1 MIWSSRRPT
10 DGRDRHTDGGLL
22 KRGEIIAIGSEL
34 LLGGRPDTNSLFL
47 AEQLASAGVEVRF
60 KSVVGDDEA
69 DIRQAVRLAAG
80 RAEVVVLTGGL
91 GPTLDDRTRQAVA
104 QATGRPLRRRAEA
117 LEGMRRRLAAWG
129 RVPTVAQLRQGL
141 IPRRAEVLPNSVGS
155 APGFC
160 LTWRGSLIVA
170 LPGVPAEAAQMVAAS
185 VIPIL
190 RTGAAT
196 KGRAGPERIEQRLVQ
211 TFGLPES
218 EVDRKLKGLIPTSLG
233 VRLGLLASPLGVTVS
248 LTATSEW
255 STQRLTTSGH
265 PVDRLLKSV
274 RKRLGPYVYAEGAE
288 TMEAVV
294 GRHLAARGL
303 VLAVAE
309 SCTGGLI
316 GHRLT
321 QVPGSSQYLDRVAVS
336 YSDWAKCDML
346 GVPEGLIR
354 KYGAVS
360 AEVAAAMARGIR
372 VRSHATIGLSVTG
385 IAGPGGGTT
394 RKPVGLVF
402 VGLDAKRAVSSN
414 VNLPGTGRRP
424 GGAAH
429 VTREFRFHGDR
440 QTIKLRASQAALN
453 LLREWLVATGSRVHG
468 GRRP

>member
-1 MIWSSRRPT
+1 M
-10 DGRDRHTDGGLL
+10 

-34 LLGGRPDTNSLFL
+34 LLGGRLDTNSLFL

-60 KSVVGDDEA
+60 KSVVGDDEP
-69 DIRQAVRLAAG
+69 DIQQALRLAAG

-104 QATGRPLRRRAEA
+104 RATGRTLRRRAEA

-141 IPRRAEVLPNSVGS
+141 IPRGAEVLPNPVGS

-160 LTWRGSLIVA
+160 LTWRGCVIVA
-170 LPGVPAEAAQMVAAS
+170 LPGVPAEAAQMFAVSVMPKLGAGSAAWAGH
-185 VIPIL
+185 
-190 RTGAAT
+190 R
-196 KGRAGPERIEQRLVQ
+196 GRSGPERIQRRLLQ

-218 EVDRKLKGLIPTSLG
+218 EVDHKLKGLVPSGLG

-248 LTATSEW
+248 LTATDD
-255 STQRLTTSGH
+255 RRNRRVAGSGYL
-265 PVDRLLKSV
+265 VDRLLKAV

-294 GRHLAARGL
+294 GRHLAACGL

-321 QVPGSSQYLDRVAVS
+321 QVPGSSQYLDRVAVC
-336 YSDWAKCDML
+336 YSNRAKREML
-346 GVPEGLIR
+346 GVSEALMR
-354 KYGAVS
+354 RYGAVS
-360 AEVAAAMARGIR
+360 AEVAAAMACGIR
-372 VRSHATIGLSVTG
+372 ARSHTGIGLSVTG
-385 IAGPGGGTT
+385 VAGPGGGTA
-394 RKPVGLVF
+394 RKPVGLVY
-402 VGLDAKRAVSSN
+402 VGLNTQRASSRN
-414 VNLPGTGRRP
+414 VTARGPGTRTGREAR
-424 GGAAH
+424 

-440 QTIKLRASQAALN
+440 HTIKLRASQAALN
-453 LLREWLVATGSRVHG
+453 LLREWLVATESRAQ
-468 GRRP
+468 GRGRP